1 MIFTKVRLRPFAGLA
16 DLSLEF
22 APGLNTVLGE
32 NEAGKSTVFRALENG
47 LLERTDLTPARLA
60 KFVTPYLPVGG
71 GDTVAVDLQ
80 FVFDNGEYLLRRQW
94 GATCGSQLTLPDG
107 GLVSGD
113 AEIAERVSEML
124 GVSAGT
130 CRSILFT
137 RQTVLPE
144 TLSALK
150 DEDSET
156 VRDLSDLLSA
166 TMQETDGVSVETLNA
181 RLLDERER
189 FYSRWDRDRN
199 RPDQGRG
206 INNPWKK
213 SVGRI
218 LEAYYAM
225 EEIRETLREAEAT
238 EEQVDHLNS
247 ALAELTEGK
256 ANLSEYVEKNRRVVN
271 DANRRL
277 VVEAKEQ
284 SLEEQL
290 KRLRTDNEEW
300 PLARKAVEDAEKSSA
315 LQTSRIEE
323 LKKEESDVKRYA
335 EGQALRDVAKR
346 VKVRQAE
353 LAEARE
359 KLANTPQV
367 SREKLEDING
377 AASRLRELEVQLAAV
392 KLRVSLTA
400 KKELRIRATSGLEEP
415 VELTLEAKTSET
427 LDADG
432 RLAIDHDDWAIEV
445 QASELDVT
453 RLAEQASEAKGALEK
468 ALEEIG
474 VASRDEA
481 ARLNEAYEQATAVF
495 ENAESNL
502 AAELGE
508 KTLAELNGL
517 LADDE
522 ADAKPRALD
531 EVIRELTKAEHGLED
546 LESTLLDNR
555 ERLAELEAEY
565 GDSDGL
571 LETTAKRLGEKK
583 DLEGEKEGLAPL
595 PDGVDDVAT
604 FLEEFAEKE
613 EELKSC
619 ESEINDKRLELAG
632 VRLPDESTEELKA
645 RLALAEEEF
654 DRASRQGQVIE
665 RIIEAIEEVE
675 AEAEPG
681 DRYAGFRA
689 EVERY
694 VGRLTSRRYQSIQ
707 IEEGLP
713 SGLKRGDG
721 EVLGTHLLSTGTQ
734 DVLGLAIRLAMAGFF
749 LGGKQGFLVMDDPL
763 VDMDPSRQAQAV
775 ALLREYAEANGR
787 QVIVFTCFPGHAEML
802 GGRMVGLG

>member
-16 DLSLEF
+16 DISLEF

-60 KFVTPYLPVGG
+60 RFVAPYLPVGG
-71 GDTVAVDLQ
+71 GDTIAVELQ
-80 FVFDNGEYLLRRQW
+80 FASDNGLYLLRRQW

-113 AEIAERVSEML
+113 AEIAERVSDML

-144 TLSALK
+144 TLAALK
-150 DEDSET
+150 DQDSET

-181 RLLDERER
+181 RLLDEHEQ
-189 FYSRWDRDRN
+189 FHSRWDRERDRPEGN
-199 RPDQGRG
+199 RG

-218 LEAYYAM
+218 LAAYYAM
-225 EEIRETLREAEAT
+225 EEIREALREAVAT
-238 EEQVDHLNS
+238 EEQVDQLN
-247 ALAELTEGK
+247 AGLAELTEGK
-256 ANLSEYVEKNRRVVN
+256 ARLAEYVDVNRRVVN

-290 KRLRTDNEEW
+290 KRLRKDNEGW
-300 PLARKAVEDAEKSSA
+300 PLARKAVEDAEKNSA
-315 LQTSRIEE
+315 LLTSRIEE
-323 LKKEESDVKRYA
+323 LKQEESDVKRYA
-335 EGQALRDVAKR
+335 EGQALRDLAKR

-359 KLANTPQV
+359 KLGNTPQV
-367 SREKLEDING
+367 SREKLEDINE

-415 VELTLEAKTSET
+415 IELTLEANTSKTLEV
-427 LDADG
+427 DG
-432 RLAIDHDDWAIEV
+432 RLAIEHDDWAIEV

-453 RLAEQASEAKGALEK
+453 RLAEQASEAKRALEK

-474 VASRDEA
+474 VASREEA
-481 ARLNEAYEQATAVF
+481 VRLNEAYEQATAVF

-508 KTLAELNGL
+508 KTLEKLDGL

-522 ADAKPRALD
+522 ADNKLRSLD
-531 EVIRELTKAEHGLED
+531 EVVRELTKAEFGFED
-546 LESTLLDNR
+546 LESALRENR
-555 ERLAELEAEY
+555 KRLAELEAEY

-583 DLEGEKEGLAPL
+583 DLEGEKEALAPL

-613 EELKSC
+613 EELREC
-619 ESEINDKRLELAG
+619 DSEINDKWRELFG
-632 VRLPDESTEELKA
+632 VNLPDESTEELQA
-645 RLALAEEEF
+645 RLALAVERF

-665 RIIEAIEEVE
+665 RIIEAVEEVE
-675 AEAEPG
+675 AEAETG

-694 VGRLTSRRYQSIQ
+694 VGQLTSQRYQSIQ

-713 SGLKRGDG
+713 SGFVRGDG
-721 EVLGTHLLSTGTQ
+721 HVLGTQLLSTGTQ
-734 DVLGLAIRLAMAGFF
+734 DVLGLSIRLAMAGFF
-749 LGGKQGFLVMDDPL
+749 LNGRPGFLVMDDPL
-763 VDMDPSRQAQAV
+763 VDMDPSRQEQAA
-775 ALLREYAEANGR
+775 ALLREYAEENGR
-787 QVIVFTCFPGHAEML
+787 QVIVFTCFPGHAEVL
-802 GGRMVGLG
+802 GGRRVGLG